1 MPETGHLR
9 GLDGKSVKLW
19 PNPVRIGLLDRE
31 MAKPRAF
38 LGYGLTHLHKC
49 VITGSRVCGNTHLHK
64 YVDAGLR
71 ACVIVYLRVYGL
83 TDLHNYTR
91 VYMRACVAPIWEL
104 HDDGVPLA
112 SPAFRGFP
120 SRVSVPFLRLFCN
133 LLTG

>member
-9 GLDGKSVKLW
+9 GLGGKSVKLW
-19 PNPVRIGLLDRE
+19 SNPVRIGLLDRE

-71 ACVIVYLRVYGL
+71 ICGITQLHKSALVGLRTY
-83 TDLHNYTR
+83 
-91 VYMRACVAPIWEL
+91 
-104 HDDGVPLA
+104 
-112 SPAFRGFP
+112 
-120 SRVSVPFLRLFCN
+120 
-133 LLTG
+133 